1 MADTIN
7 QNSQGDN
14 TVIVR
19 FEINKF
25 TQLGERG
32 VSAFSRARQL
42 KNYLVRN
49 LLKKFAQLQDSDVK
63 RIADLFCEEQICR
76 KTL

>member
-32 VSAFSRARQL
+32 VSAFSRARQATSETL
-42 KNYLVRN
+42 SIAI
-49 LLKKFAQLQDSDVK
+49 KFMS
-63 RIADLFCEEQICR
+63 
-76 KTL
+76 